1 MTNKLDITGKVCPFC
16 LLAVDKELKKL
27 PSGAELVVVCDHAP
41 AATASIPEYCGNRNI
56 KCSGKLIENGLWE
69 ITITKN

>member
-41 AATASIPEYCGNRNI
+41 AATASIPEYCGKSLSLRTEKPNEL
-56 KCSGKLIENGLWE
+56 G
-69 ITITKN
+69 

>member
-27 PSGAELVVVCDHAP
+27 PSGEELVVVCDHAP
-41 AATASIPEYCGNRNI
+41 AATASIPEYCENRNI
-56 KCSGKLIENGLWE
+56 KWKSLSLRTEKPNELG
-69 ITITKN
+69 